1 MKRQVVALTS
11 TDRLRTGPRQAKAH
25 TGVPADHF
33 VPAPKSISPAKAL
46 RLVRAEI
53 ARRRRS

>member
-1 MKRQVVALTS
+1 MRRPLDPERVGFA
-11 TDRLRTGPRQAKAH
+11 PRQRKAQ

-33 VPAPKSISPAKAL
+33 VSPPQGISRRKAL

-53 ARRRRS
+53 ARRRRT